1 MNLETTDIK
10 EGIRLHKIKTNKY
23 KTNLMSVFL
32 TSKLSKEDITK
43 KALIL
48 TVLRRGTNNL
58 KTQEEINK
66 KLEELYGASFDCGID
81 KLGDKHVLKFYVE
94 SLNEQYLY
102 QKEDILNKS
111 LNILFD
117 IVFNP
122 LLENGSFRQEYI
134 DEEKQNLRIII
145 DGQKDN
151 KAAYATQRCIEEM
164 YKDKP
169 YGLYKYGYVDDLE
182 KIDNKNLYEAYLNLI
197 KTCKIDIFV
206 SGDFD
211 DKILEEKIISNKQI
225 SKLEARKIEYLEQE
239 SESSNTQEENVV
251 KENMQI
257 SQGKLNIGLDVLSDN
272 KSAVS
277 VYNAVLGGGANSK
290 LFQNVREKASLA
302 YSAGS
307 IYIKP
312 KNKIIIKTG
321 IEHKNYEKA
330 LQIIKE
336 QIDDMKNGK
345 FSDEDILH
353 AKELIIASFKA
364 MQDEQDS
371 EISFYFGREI
381 QKESK
386 DIDEQIKEIS
396 EVTKQDIV
404 DVANQIKI
412 NTIFFLTKEN

>member
-32 TSKLSKEDITK
+32 TSKLSRDDITK

-58 KTQEEINK
+58 KTQEKISK

-102 QKEDILNKS
+102 QKEDILSQS

-122 LLENGSFRQEYI
+122 LLENGAFKQEYI

-145 DGQKDN
+145 EGQKDN

-164 YKDKP
+164 YKEKP
-169 YGLYKYGYVDDLE
+169 YGLYKYGYVEDLE
-182 KIDNKNLYEAYLNLI
+182 KIDSKNLYEAYLDLI
-197 KTCKIDIFV
+197 KSCKIDIFV

-211 DKILEEKIISNKQI
+211 EKTLEEKVKSNQQI
-225 SKLEARKIEYLEQE
+225 SKLEPRKVEYLDEE
-239 SESSNTQEENVV
+239 SESSNTQEENIVR
-251 KENMQI
+251 ENMQI

-277 VYNAVLGGGANSK
+277 VYNAILGGGANSK

-312 KNKIIIKTG
+312 KSKIIIKTG

-336 QIDDMKNGK
+336 QIDDMKNGE
-345 FSDEDILH
+345 FSDEDIQH

-386 DIDEQIKEIS
+386 DIDKQIKEVS
-396 EVTKQDIV
+396 EVTKQNIV
-404 DVANQIKI
+404 DVANKIKI
-412 NTIFFLTKEN
+412 NTIFFLTRE

>member
-32 TSKLSKEDITK
+32 TSKLSRDDITK

-58 KTQEEINK
+58 KTQEEISK

-102 QKEDILNKS
+102 QKEDILSQS

-122 LLENGSFRQEYI
+122 LLENGVFKQEYI

-145 DGQKDN
+145 EGQKDN

-164 YKDKP
+164 YKEKP
-169 YGLYKYGYVDDLE
+169 YGLYKYGYVEDLE
-182 KIDNKNLYEAYLNLI
+182 KIDSKNLYEAYLDLI

-211 DKILEEKIISNKQI
+211 EKALEEKVKSNQQI
-225 SKLEARKIEYLEQE
+225 SKLEPRKVEYLDEE

-251 KENMQI
+251 RENMQI

-277 VYNAVLGGGANSK
+277 VYNAILGGGANSK

-312 KNKIIIKTG
+312 KSKIIIKTG
-321 IEHKNYEKA
+321 IEHKNYDKA

-345 FSDEDILH
+345 FSDEDIQH
-353 AKELIIASFKA
+353 AKELIIASFKS

-386 DIDEQIKEIS
+386 DIDKQIKEVS
-396 EVTKQDIV
+396 EVTKQNIV
-404 DVANQIKI
+404 DVANKIKI
-412 NTIFFLTKEN
+412 NTIFFLTRE

>member
-32 TSKLSKEDITK
+32 TSKLSRDDITK

-58 KTQEEINK
+58 KTQEEISK
-66 KLEELYGASFDCGID
+66 KLEEFYGASFDCGID

-102 QKEDILNKS
+102 QKEDILSQS

-122 LLENGSFRQEYI
+122 LLENGAFKQEYI

-145 DGQKDN
+145 EGQKDN

-164 YKDKP
+164 YKEKP
-169 YGLYKYGYVDDLE
+169 YGLYKYGYVEDLE
-182 KIDNKNLYEAYLNLI
+182 KIDSKNLYEAYLNLI

-211 DKILEEKIISNKQI
+211 EKTLEEKVKSNQQI
-225 SKLEARKIEYLEQE
+225 SKLEPRKVEYLDEE

-251 KENMQI
+251 RENMQI

-277 VYNAVLGGGANSK
+277 VYNAILGGGANSK

-312 KNKIIIKTG
+312 KSKIIIKTG

-345 FSDEDILH
+345 FSDEDIQH

-386 DIDEQIKEIS
+386 DIDKQIKEVS
-396 EVTKQDIV
+396 EVTKQNIV
-404 DVANQIKI
+404 DVANKIKI
-412 NTIFFLTKEN
+412 NTIFFLTRE

>member
-32 TSKLSKEDITK
+32 TSKLSRDDITK

-58 KTQEEINK
+58 KTQEEISK

-102 QKEDILNKS
+102 QKEDILNQS

-122 LLENGSFRQEYI
+122 LLENGAFKQEYI

-145 DGQKDN
+145 EGQKDN

-164 YKDKP
+164 YKEKP
-169 YGLYKYGYVDDLE
+169 YGLYKYGYVEDLE
-182 KIDNKNLYEAYLNLI
+182 KIDSKNLYETYLNLI

-211 DKILEEKIISNKQI
+211 EKTLEEKVKSNQQI
-225 SKLEARKIEYLEQE
+225 SKLEPRKVEYLDEE

-251 KENMQI
+251 RENMQI

-277 VYNAVLGGGANSK
+277 VYNAILGGGANSK

-312 KNKIIIKTG
+312 KSKIIIKTG

-345 FSDEDILH
+345 FSDEDIQH

-386 DIDEQIKEIS
+386 DIDKQIKEVS
-396 EVTKQDIV
+396 EVTKQNIV
-404 DVANQIKI
+404 DVANKIKI
-412 NTIFFLTKEN
+412 NTIFFLTRE

>member
-32 TSKLSKEDITK
+32 TSKLSRDDITK

-58 KTQEEINK
+58 KTQEEISK

-102 QKEDILNKS
+102 QKEDILNQS

-122 LLENGSFRQEYI
+122 LLENGVFKQEYI

-145 DGQKDN
+145 EGQKDN

-164 YKDKP
+164 YKEKP
-169 YGLYKYGYVDDLE
+169 YGLYKYGYVEDLE
-182 KIDNKNLYEAYLNLI
+182 KIDSKNLYEAYLDLI

-211 DKILEEKIISNKQI
+211 EKTLEEKVKSNQQI
-225 SKLEARKIEYLEQE
+225 SKLEPRKVEYLDEE

-251 KENMQI
+251 RENMQI

-277 VYNAVLGGGANSK
+277 VYNAILGGGANSK

-312 KNKIIIKTG
+312 KSKIIIKTG
-321 IEHKNYEKA
+321 IEHKNYDKA

-345 FSDEDILH
+345 FSDEDIQH

-386 DIDEQIKEIS
+386 DIDKQIKEVS
-396 EVTKQDIV
+396 EVTKQNIV
-404 DVANQIKI
+404 DVANKIKI
-412 NTIFFLTKEN
+412 NTIFFLTRE

>member
-32 TSKLSKEDITK
+32 TSKLSRDDITK

-58 KTQEEINK
+58 KTQEEISK

-102 QKEDILNKS
+102 QKEDILSQS

-122 LLENGSFRQEYI
+122 LLENGVFKQEYI

-145 DGQKDN
+145 EGQKDN

-164 YKDKP
+164 YKEKP
-169 YGLYKYGYVDDLE
+169 YGLYKYGYVEDLE
-182 KIDNKNLYEAYLNLI
+182 KIDSKNLYEAYLDLI

-211 DKILEEKIISNKQI
+211 EKELEEKVKSNQQI
-225 SKLEARKIEYLEQE
+225 SKLEPRKVEYLDEE

-251 KENMQI
+251 RENMQI

-277 VYNAVLGGGANSK
+277 VYNAILGGGANSK

-312 KNKIIIKTG
+312 KSKIIIKTG
-321 IEHKNYEKA
+321 IEHKNYDKA

-345 FSDEDILH
+345 FSDEDIQH
-353 AKELIIASFKA
+353 AKELIIASFKS

-386 DIDEQIKEIS
+386 DIDKQIKEVS
-396 EVTKQDIV
+396 EVTKQNIV
-404 DVANQIKI
+404 DVANKIKI
-412 NTIFFLTKEN
+412 NTIFFLTRE

>member
-32 TSKLSKEDITK
+32 TSKLSRDDITK

-58 KTQEEINK
+58 KTQEEISK

-102 QKEDILNKS
+102 QKEDILNQS

-122 LLENGSFRQEYI
+122 LLENGVFKQEYI

-145 DGQKDN
+145 EGQKDN

-164 YKDKP
+164 YKEKP
-169 YGLYKYGYVDDLE
+169 YGLYKYGYVEDLE
-182 KIDNKNLYEAYLNLI
+182 KIDSKNLYEAYLNLI

-211 DKILEEKIISNKQI
+211 EKTLEEKVKSNQQI
-225 SKLEARKIEYLEQE
+225 SKLEPRKVEYLDEE

-251 KENMQI
+251 RENMQI

-277 VYNAVLGGGANSK
+277 VYNAILGGGANSK

-312 KNKIIIKTG
+312 KSKIIIKTG

-336 QIDDMKNGK
+336 QIDNMKNGE
-345 FSDEDILH
+345 FSDEDIQH

-386 DIDEQIKEIS
+386 DIDKQIKEVS
-396 EVTKQDIV
+396 EVTKQNIV
-404 DVANQIKI
+404 DVANKIKI
-412 NTIFFLTKEN
+412 NTIFFLTRE

>member
-32 TSKLSKEDITK
+32 TSKLSRDDITK

-58 KTQEEINK
+58 KTQEEISK

-102 QKEDILNKS
+102 QKEDILSQS

-122 LLENGSFRQEYI
+122 LLENGAFKQEYI

-145 DGQKDN
+145 EGQKDN
-151 KAAYATQRCIEEM
+151 KAVYATQRCIEEM
-164 YKDKP
+164 DKEKP
-169 YGLYKYGYVDDLE
+169 YGLYKYGYVEDLE
-182 KIDNKNLYEAYLNLI
+182 KIDSKNLYEAYLDLI
-197 KTCKIDIFV
+197 KSCKIDIFV

-211 DKILEEKIISNKQI
+211 EKTLEEKVKSNQQI
-225 SKLEARKIEYLEQE
+225 SKLEPRKVEYLDEE
-239 SESSNTQEENVV
+239 SESSNTQEENIVR
-251 KENMQI
+251 ENMQI

-277 VYNAVLGGGANSK
+277 VYNAILGGGANSK

-312 KNKIIIKTG
+312 KSKIIIKTG

-336 QIDDMKNGK
+336 QIDDMKNGE
-345 FSDEDILH
+345 FSDEDIQH

-386 DIDEQIKEIS
+386 DIDKQIKEVS
-396 EVTKQDIV
+396 EVTKQNIV
-404 DVANQIKI
+404 DVANKIKI
-412 NTIFFLTKEN
+412 NTIFFLTRE

>member
-1 MNLETTDIK
+1 MNLETIDIK

-32 TSKLSKEDITK
+32 TSKLSRDDITK

-58 KTQEEINK
+58 KTQEEISK

-102 QKEDILNKS
+102 QKEDILSQS

-122 LLENGSFRQEYI
+122 LLENGVFKQEYI

-145 DGQKDN
+145 EGQKDN

-164 YKDKP
+164 YKEKP
-169 YGLYKYGYVDDLE
+169 YGLYKYGYVEDLE
-182 KIDNKNLYEAYLNLI
+182 KIDSKNLYEAYLDLI

-211 DKILEEKIISNKQI
+211 EKTLEEKVKSNQQI
-225 SKLEARKIEYLEQE
+225 SKLEPRKVEYLNEE
-239 SESSNTQEENVV
+239 SESSNTQEENIVR
-251 KENMQI
+251 ENMQI

-277 VYNAVLGGGANSK
+277 VYNAILGGGANSK

-312 KNKIIIKTG
+312 KSKIIIKTG

-345 FSDEDILH
+345 FSDEDIQH

-386 DIDEQIKEIS
+386 DIDKQIKEVS
-396 EVTKQDIV
+396 EVTKQNIV
-404 DVANQIKI
+404 DVANKIKI
-412 NTIFFLTKEN
+412 NTIFFLTRE

>member
-1 MNLETTDIK
+1 MNLETIDIK

-32 TSKLSKEDITK
+32 TSKLSRDDITK

-58 KTQEEINK
+58 KTQEEISK

-102 QKEDILNKS
+102 QKEDILSQS

-122 LLENGSFRQEYI
+122 LLENGAFKQEYI

-145 DGQKDN
+145 EGQKDN

-164 YKDKP
+164 YKEKP
-169 YGLYKYGYVDDLE
+169 YGLYKYGYVEDLE
-182 KIDNKNLYEAYLNLI
+182 KIDSKNLYETYLNLI

-211 DKILEEKIISNKQI
+211 EKTLEEKVKSNQQI
-225 SKLEARKIEYLEQE
+225 SKLEPRKVEYLNEE

-251 KENMQI
+251 RENMQI

-277 VYNAVLGGGANSK
+277 VYNAILGGGANSK

-312 KNKIIIKTG
+312 KSKIIIKTG

-345 FSDEDILH
+345 FSDEDIQH
-353 AKELIIASFKA
+353 AKELIIASFKS

-386 DIDEQIKEIS
+386 DIDKQIKEVS
-396 EVTKQDIV
+396 EVTKQNIV
-404 DVANQIKI
+404 DVANKIKI
-412 NTIFFLTKEN
+412 NTIFFLTRE

>member
-32 TSKLSKEDITK
+32 TSKLSREDITK

-58 KTQEEINK
+58 KTQEEISK

-102 QKEDILNKS
+102 QKEDILNQS

-122 LLENGSFRQEYI
+122 LLENGVFKQEYI

-145 DGQKDN
+145 EGQKDN

-164 YKDKP
+164 YKEKP
-169 YGLYKYGYVDDLE
+169 YGLYKYGYVEDLE
-182 KIDNKNLYEAYLNLI
+182 KIDRKNLYEAYLNLI
-197 KTCKIDIFV
+197 KNCKIDIFV
-206 SGDFD
+206 SGNFD
-211 DKILEEKIISNKQI
+211 EKTLEEKVKSNQQI
-225 SKLEARKIEYLEQE
+225 SKLEPRKVEYLDEE

-251 KENMQI
+251 RENMQI

-277 VYNAVLGGGANSK
+277 VYNAILGGGANSK

-312 KNKIIIKTG
+312 KSKIIIKTG
-321 IEHKNYEKA
+321 IEHKNYDKA

-345 FSDEDILH
+345 FSDEDIQH
-353 AKELIIASFKA
+353 AKELIIASFKS

-386 DIDEQIKEIS
+386 DIDKQIKEVS
-396 EVTKQDIV
+396 EVTKQNIV
-404 DVANQIKI
+404 DVANKIKI
-412 NTIFFLTKEN
+412 NTIFFLTRE

>member
-32 TSKLSKEDITK
+32 TSKLSRDDITK

-58 KTQEEINK
+58 KTQEEISK

-102 QKEDILNKS
+102 QKEDILSQS

-122 LLENGSFRQEYI
+122 LLENGVFKQEYI

-145 DGQKDN
+145 EGQKDN

-164 YKDKP
+164 YKEKP
-169 YGLYKYGYVDDLE
+169 YGLYKYGYVEDLE
-182 KIDNKNLYEAYLNLI
+182 KIDSKNLYEAYLDLI
-197 KTCKIDIFV
+197 KSCKIDIFV

-211 DKILEEKIISNKQI
+211 EKTLEEKVKSNQQI
-225 SKLEARKIEYLEQE
+225 SKLEPRKVEYLNEE

-251 KENMQI
+251 RENMQI

-277 VYNAVLGGGANSK
+277 VYNAILGGGANSK

-312 KNKIIIKTG
+312 KSKIIIKTG

-345 FSDEDILH
+345 FSDEDIQH
-353 AKELIIASFKA
+353 AKELIIASFKS

-386 DIDEQIKEIS
+386 DIDKQIKEVS
-396 EVTKQDIV
+396 EVTKQNIV
-404 DVANQIKI
+404 DVANKIKI
-412 NTIFFLTKEN
+412 NTIFFLTRE

>member
-32 TSKLSKEDITK
+32 TSKLSRDDITK

-58 KTQEEINK
+58 KTQEEISK

-102 QKEDILNKS
+102 QKEDILNQS

-122 LLENGSFRQEYI
+122 LLENGVFKQEYI

-145 DGQKDN
+145 EGQKDN

-164 YKDKP
+164 YKEKP
-169 YGLYKYGYVDDLE
+169 YGLYKYGYVEDLE
-182 KIDNKNLYEAYLNLI
+182 KIDSKNLYETYLNLI

-211 DKILEEKIISNKQI
+211 EKTLEEKVKSNQQI
-225 SKLEARKIEYLEQE
+225 SKLEPRKVEYLDEE

-251 KENMQI
+251 RENMQI

-277 VYNAVLGGGANSK
+277 VYNAILGGGANSK

-312 KNKIIIKTG
+312 KSKIIIKTG

-345 FSDEDILH
+345 FSDEDIQH

-386 DIDEQIKEIS
+386 DIDKQIKEVS
-396 EVTKQDIV
+396 EVTKQNIV
-404 DVANQIKI
+404 DVANKIKI
-412 NTIFFLTKEN
+412 NTIFFLTRE

>member
-1 MNLETTDIK
+1 MNLETIDIK

-32 TSKLSKEDITK
+32 TSKLSRDDITK

-58 KTQEEINK
+58 KTQEEISK

-102 QKEDILNKS
+102 QKEDILSQS

-122 LLENGSFRQEYI
+122 LLENGAFKQEYI

-145 DGQKDN
+145 EGQKDN
-151 KAAYATQRCIEEM
+151 KAENATQRCIEEM
-164 YKDKP
+164 YKEKP
-169 YGLYKYGYVDDLE
+169 YGLYKYGYVEDLE
-182 KIDNKNLYEAYLNLI
+182 KIDSKNLYEAYLDLI

-211 DKILEEKIISNKQI
+211 EKTLEEKVKSNQQI
-225 SKLEARKIEYLEQE
+225 SKLEPRKVEYLDEE

-251 KENMQI
+251 RENMQI

-277 VYNAVLGGGANSK
+277 VYNAILGGGANSK

-312 KNKIIIKTG
+312 KSKIIIKTG

-345 FSDEDILH
+345 FSDEDIQH

-386 DIDEQIKEIS
+386 DIDKQIKEVS
-396 EVTKQDIV
+396 EVTKQNIV
-404 DVANQIKI
+404 DVANKIKI
-412 NTIFFLTKEN
+412 NTIFFLTRE

>member
-10 EGIRLHKIKTNKY
+10 ERIRLHKIKTNKY

-32 TSKLSKEDITK
+32 TSKLSRDDITK

-58 KTQEEINK
+58 KTQEEISK

-102 QKEDILNKS
+102 QKEDILSQS

-122 LLENGSFRQEYI
+122 LLENGVFKQEYI

-145 DGQKDN
+145 EGQKDN

-164 YKDKP
+164 YKEKP
-169 YGLYKYGYVDDLE
+169 YGLYKYGYVEDLE
-182 KIDNKNLYEAYLNLI
+182 KIDSKNLYETYLNLI

-211 DKILEEKIISNKQI
+211 EKTLEEKVKSNQQI
-225 SKLEARKIEYLEQE
+225 SKLEPRKVEYLDEE

-251 KENMQI
+251 RENMQI

-277 VYNAVLGGGANSK
+277 VYNAILGGGANSK

-312 KNKIIIKTG
+312 KSKIIIKTG

-336 QIDDMKNGK
+336 QIDDMKNGE
-345 FSDEDILH
+345 FSDEDIQH

-386 DIDEQIKEIS
+386 DIDKQIKEVS
-396 EVTKQDIV
+396 EVTKQNIV
-404 DVANQIKI
+404 DVANKIKI
-412 NTIFFLTKEN
+412 NTIFFLTRE

>member
-1 MNLETTDIK
+1 MNLETIDIK

-32 TSKLSKEDITK
+32 TSKLSRDDITK

-58 KTQEEINK
+58 KTQEEISK

-102 QKEDILNKS
+102 QKEDILNQS

-122 LLENGSFRQEYI
+122 LLENGVFKQEYI

-145 DGQKDN
+145 EGQKDN

-164 YKDKP
+164 YKEKP
-169 YGLYKYGYVDDLE
+169 YGLYKYGYVEDLE
-182 KIDNKNLYEAYLNLI
+182 KIDSKNLYEAYLDLI

-211 DKILEEKIISNKQI
+211 EKTLEEKVKSNQQI
-225 SKLEARKIEYLEQE
+225 SKLEPRKVEYLDEE

-251 KENMQI
+251 RENMQI

-277 VYNAVLGGGANSK
+277 VYNAILGGGANSK

-312 KNKIIIKTG
+312 KSKIIIKTG
-321 IEHKNYEKA
+321 IEHKNYDKA

-345 FSDEDILH
+345 FSDEDIQH

-386 DIDEQIKEIS
+386 DIDKQIKEVS
-396 EVTKQDIV
+396 EVTKQNIV
-404 DVANQIKI
+404 DVANKIKI
-412 NTIFFLTKEN
+412 NTIFFLTRE

>member
-32 TSKLSKEDITK
+32 TSKLSRDDITK

-58 KTQEEINK
+58 KTQEEISK

-102 QKEDILNKS
+102 QKEDILNQS

-122 LLENGSFRQEYI
+122 LLENGVFKQEYI

-145 DGQKDN
+145 EGQKDN

-164 YKDKP
+164 YKEKP
-169 YGLYKYGYVDDLE
+169 YGLYKYGYVEDLE
-182 KIDNKNLYEAYLNLI
+182 KIDSKNLYEAYLDLI
-197 KTCKIDIFV
+197 KSCKIDIFV

-211 DKILEEKIISNKQI
+211 EKTLEEKVKSNQQI
-225 SKLEARKIEYLEQE
+225 SKLEPRKVEYLDEE

-251 KENMQI
+251 RENMQI

-277 VYNAVLGGGANSK
+277 VYNAILGGGANSK

-312 KNKIIIKTG
+312 KSKIIIKTG
-321 IEHKNYEKA
+321 IEHKNYDKA

-345 FSDEDILH
+345 FSDEDIQH
-353 AKELIIASFKA
+353 AKELIIASFKS

-386 DIDEQIKEIS
+386 DIDKQIKEVS
-396 EVTKQDIV
+396 EVTKQNIV
-404 DVANQIKI
+404 DVANKIKI
-412 NTIFFLTKEN
+412 NTIFFLTRE

>member
-32 TSKLSKEDITK
+32 TSKLSRDDITK

-58 KTQEEINK
+58 KTQEEISK

-102 QKEDILNKS
+102 QKEDILNQS

-122 LLENGSFRQEYI
+122 LLENGVFKQEYI

-145 DGQKDN
+145 EGQKDN

-164 YKDKP
+164 YKEKP
-169 YGLYKYGYVDDLE
+169 YGLYKYGYVEDLE
-182 KIDNKNLYEAYLNLI
+182 KIDSKNLYEAYLDLI

-211 DKILEEKIISNKQI
+211 EKELEEKVKSNQQI
-225 SKLEARKIEYLEQE
+225 SKLEPRKVEYLDEE

-251 KENMQI
+251 RENMQI

-277 VYNAVLGGGANSK
+277 VYNAILGGGANSK

-312 KNKIIIKTG
+312 KSKIIIKTG

-345 FSDEDILH
+345 FSDEDIQH
-353 AKELIIASFKA
+353 AKELIIASFKS

-386 DIDEQIKEIS
+386 DIDKQIKEVS
-396 EVTKQDIV
+396 EVTKQNIV
-404 DVANQIKI
+404 DVANKIKI
-412 NTIFFLTKEN
+412 NTIFFLTRE

>member
-32 TSKLSKEDITK
+32 TSKLSRDDITK

-58 KTQEEINK
+58 KTQEEISK

-102 QKEDILNKS
+102 QKEDILSQS

-122 LLENGSFRQEYI
+122 LLENGAFKQEYI

-145 DGQKDN
+145 EGQKDN

-164 YKDKP
+164 YKEKP
-169 YGLYKYGYVDDLE
+169 YGLYKYGYVEDLE
-182 KIDNKNLYEAYLNLI
+182 KIDSKNLYEAYLDLI

-211 DKILEEKIISNKQI
+211 EKTLEEKVKSNQQI
-225 SKLEARKIEYLEQE
+225 SKLEPRKVEYLDEE

-251 KENMQI
+251 RENMQI

-277 VYNAVLGGGANSK
+277 VYNAILGGGANSK

-312 KNKIIIKTG
+312 KSKIIIKTG

-345 FSDEDILH
+345 FSDEDIQH
-353 AKELIIASFKA
+353 AKELIIASFKS

-386 DIDEQIKEIS
+386 DIDKQIKEVS
-396 EVTKQDIV
+396 EVTKQNIV
-404 DVANQIKI
+404 DVANKIKI
-412 NTIFFLTKEN
+412 NTIFFLTRE

>member
-10 EGIRLHKIKTNKY
+10 ERIRLHKIKTNKY

-32 TSKLSKEDITK
+32 TSKLSRDDITK

-58 KTQEEINK
+58 KTQEEISK

-102 QKEDILNKS
+102 QKEDILSQS

-122 LLENGSFRQEYI
+122 LLEDGAFKQEYV
-134 DEEKQNLRIII
+134 DEEKQNLKIII
-145 DGQKDN
+145 EGQKDN
-151 KAAYATQRCIEEM
+151 KAVYATQRCIEEK
-164 YKDKP
+164 YKGKP
-169 YGLYKYGYVDDLE
+169 YGLYKYGYVEDLE
-182 KIDNKNLYEAYLNLI
+182 KIDSKNLYEAYLNLI
-197 KTCKIDIFV
+197 KSCKIDIFV

-211 DKILEEKIISNKQI
+211 EKELEEKVKSNQQI
-225 SKLEARKIEYLEQE
+225 SKLEPRKVEYLDEE

-251 KENMQI
+251 RENMQI

-277 VYNAVLGGGANSK
+277 VYNAILGGGANSK

-312 KNKIIIKTG
+312 KSKIIIKTG

-336 QIDDMKNGK
+336 QIDDMKNGE
-345 FSDEDILH
+345 FSDEDIQH
-353 AKELIIASFKA
+353 AKELIIASFKS

-386 DIDEQIKEIS
+386 DIDKQIKEVS
-396 EVTKQDIV
+396 EVTKQNIV
-404 DVANQIKI
+404 DVANKIKI
-412 NTIFFLTKEN
+412 NTIFFLTRE

>member
-32 TSKLSKEDITK
+32 TSKLSRDDITK

-58 KTQEEINK
+58 KTQEEISK

-102 QKEDILNKS
+102 QKEDILSQS

-122 LLENGSFRQEYI
+122 LLENGVFKQEYI

-145 DGQKDN
+145 EGQKDN

-164 YKDKP
+164 YKEKP
-169 YGLYKYGYVDDLE
+169 YGLYKYGYVEDLE
-182 KIDNKNLYEAYLNLI
+182 KIDSKNLYETYLNLI

-211 DKILEEKIISNKQI
+211 EKTLEEKVKSNQQI
-225 SKLEARKIEYLEQE
+225 SKLEPRKVEYLNEE

-251 KENMQI
+251 RENMQI

-277 VYNAVLGGGANSK
+277 VYNAILGGGANSK

-312 KNKIIIKTG
+312 KSKIIIKTG

-345 FSDEDILH
+345 FSDEDIQH

-386 DIDEQIKEIS
+386 DIDKQIKEVS
-396 EVTKQDIV
+396 EVTKQNIV
-404 DVANQIKI
+404 DVANKIKI
-412 NTIFFLTKEN
+412 NTIFFLTRE

>member
-32 TSKLSKEDITK
+32 TSKLSRDDITK

-58 KTQEEINK
+58 KTQEEISK

-102 QKEDILNKS
+102 QKEDILNQS

-122 LLENGSFRQEYI
+122 LLENGAFKQEYI

-145 DGQKDN
+145 EGQKDN

-164 YKDKP
+164 YKEKP
-169 YGLYKYGYVDDLE
+169 YGLYKYGYVEDLE
-182 KIDNKNLYEAYLNLI
+182 KIDSKNLYEAYLDLI

-211 DKILEEKIISNKQI
+211 EKTLEEKVKSNQQI
-225 SKLEARKIEYLEQE
+225 SKLEPRKVEYLDEE

-251 KENMQI
+251 RENMQI

-277 VYNAVLGGGANSK
+277 VYNAILGGGANSK

-312 KNKIIIKTG
+312 KSKIIIKTG
-321 IEHKNYEKA
+321 IEHKNYDKA

-345 FSDEDILH
+345 FSDEDIQH

-386 DIDEQIKEIS
+386 DIDKQIKEVS
-396 EVTKQDIV
+396 EVTKQNIV
-404 DVANQIKI
+404 DVANKIKI
-412 NTIFFLTKEN
+412 NTIFFLTRE

>member
-32 TSKLSKEDITK
+32 TSKLSRDDITK

-58 KTQEEINK
+58 KTQEEISK

-102 QKEDILNKS
+102 QKEDILSQS

-122 LLENGSFRQEYI
+122 LLEDGSFKQEYI

-145 DGQKDN
+145 EGQKDN

-164 YKDKP
+164 YKEKP
-169 YGLYKYGYVDDLE
+169 YGLYKYGYVEDLE
-182 KIDNKNLYEAYLNLI
+182 KIDSKNLYEAYLDLI
-197 KTCKIDIFV
+197 KSCKIDIFV

-211 DKILEEKIISNKQI
+211 EKTLEEKVKSNQQI
-225 SKLEARKIEYLEQE
+225 SKLEPRKVEYLDEE
-239 SESSNTQEENVV
+239 SESSNTQEENIVR
-251 KENMQI
+251 ENMQI

-277 VYNAVLGGGANSK
+277 VYNAILGGGANSK

-312 KNKIIIKTG
+312 KSKIIIKTG
-321 IEHKNYEKA
+321 IEHKNYDKA

-345 FSDEDILH
+345 FSDEDIQH

-386 DIDEQIKEIS
+386 DIDKQIKEVS
-396 EVTKQDIV
+396 EVTKQNIV
-404 DVANQIKI
+404 DVANKIKI
-412 NTIFFLTKEN
+412 NTIFFLTRE

>member
-32 TSKLSKEDITK
+32 TSKLSRDDITK

-58 KTQEEINK
+58 KTQEEISK

-102 QKEDILNKS
+102 QKEDILSQS

-122 LLENGSFRQEYI
+122 LLEDGSFKQEYI

-145 DGQKDN
+145 EGQKDN

-164 YKDKP
+164 YKEKP
-169 YGLYKYGYVDDLE
+169 YGLYKYGYVEDLE
-182 KIDNKNLYEAYLNLI
+182 KIDSKNLYEAYLDLI
-197 KTCKIDIFV
+197 KSCKIDIFV

-211 DKILEEKIISNKQI
+211 EKTLEEKVKSNQQI
-225 SKLEARKIEYLEQE
+225 SKLEPRKVEYLDEE

-251 KENMQI
+251 RENMQI

-277 VYNAVLGGGANSK
+277 VYNAILGGGANSK

-312 KNKIIIKTG
+312 KSKIIIKTG

-345 FSDEDILH
+345 FSDEDIQH

-386 DIDEQIKEIS
+386 DIDKQIKEVS
-396 EVTKQDIV
+396 EVTKQNIV
-404 DVANQIKI
+404 DVANKIKI
-412 NTIFFLTKEN
+412 NTIFFLTRE

>member
-32 TSKLSKEDITK
+32 TSKLSRDDITK

-58 KTQEEINK
+58 KTQEEISK
-66 KLEELYGASFDCGID
+66 KLEEFYGASFDCGID

-102 QKEDILNKS
+102 QKEDILNQS

-122 LLENGSFRQEYI
+122 LLENGAFKQEYI

-145 DGQKDN
+145 EGQKDN

-164 YKDKP
+164 YKEKP
-169 YGLYKYGYVDDLE
+169 YGLYKYGYVEDLE
-182 KIDNKNLYEAYLNLI
+182 KIDSKNLYEAYLDLI

-211 DKILEEKIISNKQI
+211 EKTLEEKVKSNQQI
-225 SKLEARKIEYLEQE
+225 SKLEPRKVEYLDEE

-251 KENMQI
+251 RENMQI

-277 VYNAVLGGGANSK
+277 VYNAILGGGANSK

-312 KNKIIIKTG
+312 KSKIIIKTG

-345 FSDEDILH
+345 FSDEDIQH

-386 DIDEQIKEIS
+386 DIDKQIKEVS
-396 EVTKQDIV
+396 EVTKQNIV
-404 DVANQIKI
+404 DVANKIKI
-412 NTIFFLTKEN
+412 NTIFFLTRE

>member
-32 TSKLSKEDITK
+32 TSKLSRDDITK

-58 KTQEEINK
+58 KTQEEISK

-102 QKEDILNKS
+102 QKEDILSQS

-122 LLENGSFRQEYI
+122 LLENGAFKQEYI

-145 DGQKDN
+145 EGQKDN

-164 YKDKP
+164 YKEKP
-169 YGLYKYGYVDDLE
+169 YGLYKYGYVEDLE
-182 KIDNKNLYEAYLNLI
+182 KIDSKNLYEAYLDLI

-211 DKILEEKIISNKQI
+211 EKTLEEKVKSNQQV
-225 SKLEARKIEYLEQE
+225 SKLEPRKVEYLDEE

-251 KENMQI
+251 RENMQI

-277 VYNAVLGGGANSK
+277 VYNAILGGGANSK

-312 KNKIIIKTG
+312 KSKIIIKTG
-321 IEHKNYEKA
+321 IEHKNYDKA

-345 FSDEDILH
+345 FSDEDIQH
-353 AKELIIASFKA
+353 AKELIIASFKS

-386 DIDEQIKEIS
+386 DIDKQIKEVS
-396 EVTKQDIV
+396 EVTKQNIV
-404 DVANQIKI
+404 DVANKIKI
-412 NTIFFLTKEN
+412 NTIFFLTRE

>member
-32 TSKLSKEDITK
+32 TSKLSRDDITK

-58 KTQEEINK
+58 KTQEEISK

-102 QKEDILNKS
+102 QKEDILSQS

-122 LLENGSFRQEYI
+122 LLENGAFKQEYI

-145 DGQKDN
+145 EGQKDN

-164 YKDKP
+164 YKEKP
-169 YGLYKYGYVDDLE
+169 YGLYKYGYVEDLE
-182 KIDNKNLYEAYLNLI
+182 KIDSKNLYETYLNLI

-211 DKILEEKIISNKQI
+211 EKTLEEKVKSNQQI
-225 SKLEARKIEYLEQE
+225 SKLEPRKVEYLDEE

-251 KENMQI
+251 RENMQI

-277 VYNAVLGGGANSK
+277 VYNAILGGGANSK

-302 YSAGS
+302 YSAG
-307 IYIKP
+307 
-312 KNKIIIKTG
+312 
-321 IEHKNYEKA
+321 
-330 LQIIKE
+330 
-336 QIDDMKNGK
+336 
-345 FSDEDILH
+345 
-353 AKELIIASFKA
+353 
-364 MQDEQDS
+364 
-371 EISFYFGREI
+371 
-381 QKESK
+381 
-386 DIDEQIKEIS
+386 
-396 EVTKQDIV
+396 
-404 DVANQIKI
+404 
-412 NTIFFLTKEN
+412 

>member
-32 TSKLSKEDITK
+32 TSKLSRDDITK

-58 KTQEEINK
+58 KTQEEISK

-102 QKEDILNKS
+102 QKEDILSQS

-122 LLENGSFRQEYI
+122 LLENGVFKQEYI

-145 DGQKDN
+145 EGQKDN

-164 YKDKP
+164 YKEKP
-169 YGLYKYGYVDDLE
+169 YGLYKYGYVEDLE
-182 KIDNKNLYEAYLNLI
+182 KIDSKNLYEAYLDLI
-197 KTCKIDIFV
+197 KSCKIDIFV

-211 DKILEEKIISNKQI
+211 EKTLEEKVKSNQQI
-225 SKLEARKIEYLEQE
+225 SKLEPRKVEYLDEE
-239 SESSNTQEENVV
+239 SESSNTQEENIVR
-251 KENMQI
+251 ENMQI

-277 VYNAVLGGGANSK
+277 VYNAILGGGANSK

-312 KNKIIIKTG
+312 KSKIIIKTG

-330 LQIIKE
+330 LQIVKE

-345 FSDEDILH
+345 FSDEDIQH
-353 AKELIIASFKA
+353 AKELIIASFKS

-386 DIDEQIKEIS
+386 DIDKQIKEVS
-396 EVTKQDIV
+396 EVTKQNIV
-404 DVANQIKI
+404 DVANKIKI
-412 NTIFFLTKEN
+412 NTIFFLTRE

>member
-1 MNLETTDIK
+1 MNLETIDIK

-32 TSKLSKEDITK
+32 TSKLSRDDITK

-58 KTQEEINK
+58 KTQEEISK

-102 QKEDILNKS
+102 QKEDILNQS

-122 LLENGSFRQEYI
+122 LLENGAFKQEYI

-145 DGQKDN
+145 EGQKDN

-164 YKDKP
+164 YKEKP
-169 YGLYKYGYVDDLE
+169 YGLYKYGYVEDLE
-182 KIDNKNLYEAYLNLI
+182 KIDSKNLYEAYLNLI

-211 DKILEEKIISNKQI
+211 EKTLEEKVKSNQQI
-225 SKLEARKIEYLEQE
+225 SKLEPRKVEYLDEE

-251 KENMQI
+251 RENMQI

-277 VYNAVLGGGANSK
+277 VYNAILGGGANSK

-312 KNKIIIKTG
+312 KSKIIIKTG
-321 IEHKNYEKA
+321 IEHKNYDKA

-345 FSDEDILH
+345 FSDEDIQH

-386 DIDEQIKEIS
+386 DIDKQIKEVS
-396 EVTKQDIV
+396 EVTKQNIV
-404 DVANQIKI
+404 DVANKIKI
-412 NTIFFLTKEN
+412 NTIFFLTRE

>member
-32 TSKLSKEDITK
+32 TSKLSRDDITK

-58 KTQEEINK
+58 KTQEEISK

-102 QKEDILNKS
+102 QKEDILSQS

-122 LLENGSFRQEYI
+122 LLENGVFKQEYI

-145 DGQKDN
+145 EGQKDN

-164 YKDKP
+164 YKEKP
-169 YGLYKYGYVDDLE
+169 YGLYKYGYVEDLE
-182 KIDNKNLYEAYLNLI
+182 KIDSKNLYEAYLDLI

-211 DKILEEKIISNKQI
+211 EKTLEEKVKSNQQI
-225 SKLEARKIEYLEQE
+225 SKLEPRKVEYLDEE

-251 KENMQI
+251 RENMQI

-277 VYNAVLGGGANSK
+277 VYNAILGGGANSK

-312 KNKIIIKTG
+312 KSKIIIKTG
-321 IEHKNYEKA
+321 IEHKNYDKA

-345 FSDEDILH
+345 FSDEDIQH
-353 AKELIIASFKA
+353 AKELIIASFKS

-386 DIDEQIKEIS
+386 DIDKQIKEVS
-396 EVTKQDIV
+396 EVTKQNIV
-404 DVANQIKI
+404 DVANKIKI
-412 NTIFFLTKEN
+412 NTIFFLTRE

>member
-169 YGLYKYGYVDDLE
+169 YGLYKYGYIDDLE

-211 DKILEEKIISNKQI
+211 DKILEEKIKSNKQI

>member
-32 TSKLSKEDITK
+32 TSKLSRDDITK

-58 KTQEEINK
+58 KTQEEISK

-102 QKEDILNKS
+102 QKEDILSQS

-122 LLENGSFRQEYI
+122 LLEDGSFKQEYI

-145 DGQKDN
+145 EGQKDN

-164 YKDKP
+164 YKEKP
-169 YGLYKYGYVDDLE
+169 YGLYKYGYVEDLE
-182 KIDNKNLYEAYLNLI
+182 KIDSKNLYETYLNLI

-211 DKILEEKIISNKQI
+211 EKTLEEKVKSNQQI
-225 SKLEARKIEYLEQE
+225 SKLEPRKVEYLDEE
-239 SESSNTQEENVV
+239 SESSNTQEENIVR
-251 KENMQI
+251 ENMQI

-277 VYNAVLGGGANSK
+277 VYNAILGGGANSK

-312 KNKIIIKTG
+312 KSKIIIKTG

-345 FSDEDILH
+345 FSDEDIQH

-386 DIDEQIKEIS
+386 DIDKQIKEVS
-396 EVTKQDIV
+396 EVTKQNIV
-404 DVANQIKI
+404 DVANKIKI
-412 NTIFFLTKEN
+412 NTIFFLTRE

>member
-32 TSKLSKEDITK
+32 TSKLSRDDITK

-58 KTQEEINK
+58 KTQEEISK

-102 QKEDILNKS
+102 QKEDILNQS

-122 LLENGSFRQEYI
+122 LLENGVFKQEYI

-145 DGQKDN
+145 EGQKDN

-164 YKDKP
+164 YKEKP
-169 YGLYKYGYVDDLE
+169 YGLYKYGYVEDLE
-182 KIDNKNLYEAYLNLI
+182 KIDSKNLYEAYLNLI

-211 DKILEEKIISNKQI
+211 EKTLEEKVKSNQQI
-225 SKLEARKIEYLEQE
+225 SKLEPRKVEYLDEE
-239 SESSNTQEENVV
+239 SESSNTQEENIVR
-251 KENMQI
+251 ENMQI

-277 VYNAVLGGGANSK
+277 VYNAILGGGANSK

-312 KNKIIIKTG
+312 KSKIIIKTG
-321 IEHKNYEKA
+321 IEHKNYDKA

-345 FSDEDILH
+345 FSDEDMQH
-353 AKELIIASFKA
+353 AKELIIASFKS

-386 DIDEQIKEIS
+386 DIDKQIKEVS
-396 EVTKQDIV
+396 EVTKQNIV
-404 DVANQIKI
+404 DVANKIKI
-412 NTIFFLTKEN
+412 NTIFFLTRE

>member
-23 KTNLMSVFL
+23 KTNLISVFL

-211 DKILEEKIISNKQI
+211 DKILEEKIKSNKQI

>member
-32 TSKLSKEDITK
+32 TSKLSRDDITK

-58 KTQEEINK
+58 KTQEEISK

-102 QKEDILNKS
+102 QKEDILSQS

-122 LLENGSFRQEYI
+122 LLENGAFKQEYI

-145 DGQKDN
+145 EGQKDN

-164 YKDKP
+164 YKEKP
-169 YGLYKYGYVDDLE
+169 YGLYKYGYVEDLE
-182 KIDNKNLYEAYLNLI
+182 KIDSKNLYEAYLNLI
-197 KTCKIDIFV
+197 KNCKIDIFV

-211 DKILEEKIISNKQI
+211 EKTLEEKVKSNQQI
-225 SKLEARKIEYLEQE
+225 SKLEPRKVEYLDEE

-251 KENMQI
+251 RENMQI

-277 VYNAVLGGGANSK
+277 VYNAILGGGANSK

-312 KNKIIIKTG
+312 KSKIIIKTG
-321 IEHKNYEKA
+321 IEHKNYDKA

-345 FSDEDILH
+345 FSDEDIQH
-353 AKELIIASFKA
+353 AKELIIASFKS

-386 DIDEQIKEIS
+386 DIDKQIKEVS
-396 EVTKQDIV
+396 EVTKQNIV
-404 DVANQIKI
+404 DVANKIKI
-412 NTIFFLTKEN
+412 NTIFFLTRE

>member
-211 DKILEEKIISNKQI
+211 DKILEEKIKSNKQI

-239 SESSNTQEENVV
+239 SESSNIQEENVV

-386 DIDEQIKEIS
+386 DIDEQIKEIF

>member
-1 MNLETTDIK
+1 MNLETIDIK

-32 TSKLSKEDITK
+32 TSKLSRDDITK

-58 KTQEEINK
+58 KTQEEISK

-102 QKEDILNKS
+102 QKEDILSQS

-122 LLENGSFRQEYI
+122 LLENGVFKQEYI

-145 DGQKDN
+145 EGQKDN

-164 YKDKP
+164 YKEKP
-169 YGLYKYGYVDDLE
+169 YGLYKYGYVEDLE
-182 KIDNKNLYEAYLNLI
+182 KIDSKNLYEAYLNLI
-197 KTCKIDIFV
+197 KNCKIDIFV

-211 DKILEEKIISNKQI
+211 EKTLEEKVKSNQQI
-225 SKLEARKIEYLEQE
+225 SKLEPRKVEYLDEE

-251 KENMQI
+251 RENMQI
-257 SQGKLNIGLDVLSDN
+257 SQGKLNIGLDVLSDD

-277 VYNAVLGGGANSK
+277 VYNAILGGGANSK

-312 KNKIIIKTG
+312 KSKIIIKTG

-345 FSDEDILH
+345 FSDEDIQH

-386 DIDEQIKEIS
+386 DIDKQIKEVS
-396 EVTKQDIV
+396 EVTKQNIV
-404 DVANQIKI
+404 DVANKIKI
-412 NTIFFLTKEN
+412 NTIFFLTRE

>member
-32 TSKLSKEDITK
+32 TSKLSREDITK

-48 TVLRRGTNNL
+48 TVLRRGTNDL
-58 KTQEEINK
+58 KTQEEISK

-102 QKEDILNKS
+102 QKEDILSQS

-122 LLENGSFRQEYI
+122 LLEDGSFKQEYI

-145 DGQKDN
+145 EGQKDN

-164 YKDKP
+164 YKEKP
-169 YGLYKYGYVDDLE
+169 YGLYKYGYVEDLE
-182 KIDNKNLYEAYLNLI
+182 KIDSKNLYEAYLDLI
-197 KTCKIDIFV
+197 KSCKIDIFV

-211 DKILEEKIISNKQI
+211 EKTLEEKVKSNQQI
-225 SKLEARKIEYLEQE
+225 SKLEPRKVEYLDEE

-251 KENMQI
+251 RENMQI

-277 VYNAVLGGGANSK
+277 VYNAILGGGANSK

-312 KNKIIIKTG
+312 KSKIIIKTG

-345 FSDEDILH
+345 FSDEDIQH

-386 DIDEQIKEIS
+386 DIDKQIKEVS
-396 EVTKQDIV
+396 EVTKQNIV
-404 DVANQIKI
+404 DVANKIKI
-412 NTIFFLTKEN
+412 NTIFFLTRE